1 MPNAHRFVPA
11 LGFKSL
17 TRFYDPIVALT
28 TREHEVKQRLVEQAA
43 LRGDHRV
50 LDLACGT
57 GTLAIMMKRHVH
69 EASIEGV
76 DGDAEILQRARRKA
90 RAQGVEVAL
99 SVGRST
105 ALPFASRAFDRV
117 LSSLFFHH
125 LTSAEKS
132 RTVREVLRVL
142 RPGGEFHVA
151 DWGKPS
157 GRLQRAGFLIV
168 RALDGFDCT
177 RDNVEGRLPALF
189 MREGFDDV
197 QVRDE
202 MSTML
207 GTMALMSM
215 RKAGT

>member
-1 MPNAHRFVPA
+1 MPNAHRYVPA
-11 LGFKSL
+11 LGFKVL
-17 TRFYDPIVALT
+17 TRLYDPIVALT
-28 TREHEVKQRLVEQAA
+28 TREHEVKQRLIEQAA
-43 LRGDHRV
+43 LRGEHRV

-57 GTLAIMMKRHVH
+57 GTLAIMMKRHVPD
-69 EASIEGV
+69 ASIEGV

-90 RAQGVEVAL
+90 RAHGVDVAL
-99 SVGRST
+99 SVGMST

-125 LTSAEKS
+125 LTSADKA

-157 GRLQRAGFLIV
+157 GRLQRAGFQIV

-189 MREGFDDV
+189 TREGFDDV
-197 QVRDE
+197 QLRDE
-202 MSTML
+202 IATML
-207 GTMALMSM
+207 GTMALISM

>member
-1 MPNAHRFVPA
+1 MPNAQRYVPA
-11 LGFKSL
+11 LGFKIL
-17 TRFYDPIVALT
+17 TRLYDPIVALT
-28 TREHEVKQRLVEQAA
+28 TREYEVKHRLVEQAT
-43 LRGDHRV
+43 LRESHRV

-57 GTLAIMMKRHVH
+57 GTLAIMMKRHVRN
-69 EASIEGV
+69 ASIEGV
-76 DGDAEILQRARRKA
+76 DGDADILQRARRKA
-90 RAQGVEVAL
+90 RSEGVEVAL
-99 SVGRST
+99 SVGLST
-105 ALPFASRAFDRV
+105 ALPFESNAFDRV

-125 LTSAEKS
+125 LTSADKA

-151 DWGKPS
+151 DWGQPS

-168 RALDGFDCT
+168 RALDGFDRT

-189 MREGFDDV
+189 TREGFDDV
-197 QVRDE
+197 QLRDE

-207 GTMALMSM
+207 GTMALISM